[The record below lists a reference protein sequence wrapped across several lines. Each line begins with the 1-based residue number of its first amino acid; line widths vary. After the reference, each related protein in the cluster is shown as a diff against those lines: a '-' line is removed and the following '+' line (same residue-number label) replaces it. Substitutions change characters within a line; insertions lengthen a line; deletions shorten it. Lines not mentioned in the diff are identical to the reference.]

1 MSEVEKITFENYE
14 RRRRQEALNVWEQR
28 AATAARNAEKKRRV
42 KAWSCLVT
50 YVCFMVLGASI
61 SMCAV
66 YAATGLYNGIVICTC
81 LAFISLIGAMFFSE
95 NVER

>member
-28 AATAARNAEKKRRV
+28 AAAAARNAEKKRRV
-42 KAWSCLVT
+42 KSWTCFAT
-50 YVCFMVLGASI
+50 YVCFMVFGSAA

-66 YAATGLYNGIVICTC
+66 YAAMGLYTGLVISTC
-81 LAFISLIGAMFFSE
+81 AAFISLIGAMFFSE